1 MHGAGGRGT
10 GNDTDVYSS
19 VNQKWRFTSA
29 EVKRFFFQDSMSDRI
44 FRQLAARPKK
54 DNWRMK

>member
-54 DNWRMK
+54 S

>member
-19 VNQKWRFTSA
+19 VNQIKAFYFCGGETL
-29 EVKRFFFQDSMSDRI
+29 FFEDSMSDSI

-54 DNWRMK
+54 ITGE